1 MLIQQDS
8 GQPEYNLSPSSYQ
21 DSIDI
26 LNELAAKHDK

>member
-26 LNELAAKHDK
+26 LNELGGQHDQ